1 MGRVILFRPRTDD
14 PSGLLRVAR
23 ERCGMQ
29 LDEFARALGQTVGRP
44 QLSAGAVQT
53 WERGEIAPPTEI
65 VAAALE
71 LAARSPSTR
80 SQLAAEPPQGGEL
93 AIGSSAAARD
103 LRVRIAATRRI
114 DSGLVELLRAHT
126 NSFRLIDRQLGACVV
141 FEQLVGHISQIE
153 NLWKHGR
160 APGTGPALAAAVAEA
175 STLAGWQALDLGKTS
190 TAWSYYEL
198 ARHAAREAGDPSVL
212 AHATA
217 EQAYVLIDSGRH
229 EEAIE
234 LVAAAKGQIQ
244 RLPPRLAAWLYSAEA
259 EIRAIRAE
267 ATLAQRALELAAAQC
282 PASPA
287 DVELPYLT
295 LDVVHFERW
304 RGCTLAYLGDPA
316 AVRQL
321 SEVVARIDRTFTR
334 AAAGLHSD
342 MAVALARAGERD
354 EARHHMHRAQ
364 RLADMVGSARQ
375 RRRTHERAAALF
387 GPTVPAC

>member
-1 MGRVILFRPRTDD
+1 MGRVILFRSRTDD

-29 LDEFARALGQTVGRP
+29 LVEFARAIGQTVGRP
-44 QLSAGAVQT
+44 QLSAGAIRT
-53 WERGEIAPPTEI
+53 WERGEIDPPAEI
-65 VAAALE
+65 VAAACE
-71 LAARSPSTR
+71 LAAQSSPAS
-80 SQLAAEPPQGGEL
+80 SQAKAEPPQVREL
-93 AIGSSAAARD
+93 TVGSPATERD
-103 LRVRIAATRRI
+103 LGTRVAATRRVDAAI
-114 DSGLVELLRAHT
+114 VELLRAHT

-141 FEQLVGHISQIE
+141 FEQLARHIVQIE
-153 NLWKHGR
+153 DLWKRGC
-160 APGTGPALAAAVAEA
+160 APGMGPALAAALAEA
-175 STLAGWQALDLGKTS
+175 STLAGWQALDLGRIG

-198 ARHAAREAGDPSVL
+198 AKHAAREADDPSVL

-234 LVAAAKGQIQ
+234 LLVAAKGQIQ
-244 RLPPRLAAWLYSAEA
+244 RLPPRLAAWIYSAEA
-259 EIRAIRAE
+259 EIHAIRAE
-267 ATLAQRALELAAAQC
+267 ATPAQRALELAAARC

-287 DVELPYLT
+287 DSELPYLA
-295 LDVVHFERW
+295 LDVVHLERW

-321 SEVVARIDRTFTR
+321 SDVVSRIDRTFTR

-354 EARHHMHRAQ
+354 EARHHMRQAQ
-364 RLADMVGSARQ
+364 RLADMVGSERQ